1 MPPEGHARLRSTF
14 IRTNAP
20 IRRAVAPRVTAYI
33 APIETE
39 LPKKE
44 ILQSMPLKTMSFRD
58 LKAEFG
64 EIRAPYGIKGDSEVK

>member
-1 MPPEGHARLRSTF
+1 MS
-14 IRTNAP
+14 TNAP
-20 IRRAVAPRVTAYI
+20 ISRAVAPRMTAYI
-33 APIETE
+33 APIETV